1 MFTGIVKSVGSVKTL
16 EEDHLLISTDD
27 DNFYNL
33 ETGTSISIDG
43 CCLTL
48 REYIDKDLL
57 FQISDETISRTSL
70 NKDHCGFV
78 NMELPLTVNSLLS
91 GHIVQGHVDG
101 VIELDEVTK
110 LDNELW
116 NFYFKYA
123 DEKYIVDKGSITI
136 NGISLTVVEPDKDKF
151 SVAVIEETY
160 KRTNLKNLKINS
172 SVNVEY
178 DIVIKYLEKL
188 NYDKW
193 HKRNN

>member
-1 MFTGIVKSVGSVKTL
+1 MFTGIVKSVGSIKTL
-16 EEDHLLISTDD
+16 EKDHLLISTDD

-33 ETGTSISIDG
+33 ETGTSIAIDG

-101 VIELDEVTK
+101 VIKLDEVTK

-116 NFYFKYA
+116 NFRFKYA
-123 DEKYIVDKGSITI
+123 VEKYIVDKGSITI
-136 NGISLTVVEPDKDKF
+136 NGISLTVVEPTKDKF

-160 KRTNLKNLKINS
+160 KRTNLKHLKINS
-172 SVNVEY
+172 TVNVEY

-188 NYDKW
+188 NYDK
-193 HKRNN
+193 

>member
-48 REYIDKDLL
+48 REYINKDLL

-78 NMELPLTVNSLLS
+78 NMELPLSVNSLLS

-116 NFYFKYA
+116 NFHFKYA

-136 NGISLTVVEPDKDKF
+136 NGISLTVVEPTKDKF

-160 KRTNLKNLKINS
+160 KRTNLKHLKINS

-188 NYDKW
+188 NYDK
-193 HKRNN
+193 

>member
-16 EEDHLLISTDD
+16 KEDHLLISTDD

-48 REYIDKDLL
+48 REYINKDLL

-101 VIELDEVTK
+101 VIELDEATK

-116 NFYFKYA
+116 NFHFKYA

-160 KRTNLKNLKINS
+160 KRTNLKHLKINS

-188 NYDKW
+188 NYDK
-193 HKRNN
+193 

>member
-43 CCLTL
+43 CCLSL
-48 REYIDKDLL
+48 REYINKDLL

-116 NFYFKYA
+116 NFHFKYA

-136 NGISLTVVEPDKDKF
+136 NGISLTVVEPTKDKF

-160 KRTNLKNLKINS
+160 KRTNLKHLKINS

-188 NYDKW
+188 NYDK
-193 HKRNN
+193 

>member
-48 REYIDKDLL
+48 REYINKDLL

-116 NFYFKYA
+116 NFHFKYA

-136 NGISLTVVEPDKDKF
+136 NGISLTVVEPTKDKF

-188 NYDKW
+188 NYDK
-193 HKRNN
+193 

>member
-48 REYIDKDLL
+48 REYINKDLL

-116 NFYFKYA
+116 NFHFKYA

-136 NGISLTVVEPDKDKF
+136 NGISLTVV
-151 SVAVIEETY
+151 
-160 KRTNLKNLKINS
+160 
-172 SVNVEY
+172 
-178 DIVIKYLEKL
+178 
-188 NYDKW
+188 
-193 HKRNN
+193 

>member
-48 REYIDKDLL
+48 REYINKDLL

-116 NFYFKYA
+116 NFHFKYA

-160 KRTNLKNLKINS
+160 KRTNLKHLKINS

-178 DIVIKYLEKL
+178 DIVTVSYTHLTLPTKA
-188 NYDKW
+188 
-193 HKRNN
+193 

>member
-1 MFTGIVKSVGSVKTL
+1 MFTGIVKSVGSIKTL

-48 REYIDKDLL
+48 REYINKDLL

-116 NFYFKYA
+116 NFHFKYA

-160 KRTNLKNLKINS
+160 KRTNLKHLKINS

-188 NYDKW
+188 NYDK
-193 HKRNN
+193 

>member
-48 REYIDKDLL
+48 REYINKDLL

-116 NFYFKYA
+116 NFHFKYA

-136 NGISLTVVEPDKDKF
+136 NGISLTVVEPTKDKF

-160 KRTNLKNLKINS
+160 KRTNLKHLKINN

-188 NYDKW
+188 NYDK
-193 HKRNN
+193 

>member
-70 NKDHCGFV
+70 NKDHCGYV
-78 NMELPLTVNSLLS
+78 NMELPLTVNTLLS

-116 NFYFKYA
+116 NFHFKYA

-136 NGISLTVVEPDKDKF
+136 NGISLTVVEPTKDKF

-160 KRTNLKNLKINS
+160 KRTNLKHLKINN

-178 DIVIKYLEKL
+178 DILIKYLEKL
-188 NYDKW
+188 NYDK
-193 HKRNN
+193 

>member
-33 ETGTSISIDG
+33 EQGTSISIDG

-48 REYIDKDLL
+48 REYIDNNLL

-70 NKDHCGFV
+70 NKDHCGYV
-78 NMELPLTVNSLLS
+78 NMELPLTVNTLLS

-101 VIELDEVTK
+101 VIELDDVTK

-188 NYDKW
+188 NYD
-193 HKRNN
+193 N

>member
-48 REYIDKDLL
+48 REYINKDLL

-70 NKDHCGFV
+70 NKDHCGYV

-116 NFYFKYA
+116 NFYFKNA

-160 KRTNLKNLKINS
+160 KRTNLKHLKINS

-188 NYDKW
+188 NYDK
-193 HKRNN
+193 

>member
-27 DNFYNL
+27 DSFYNL

-48 REYIDKDLL
+48 REYINKDLL

-116 NFYFKYA
+116 NFHFKYA

-160 KRTNLKNLKINS
+160 KRTNLKHLKINS

-188 NYDKW
+188 NYDK
-193 HKRNN
+193 

>member
-33 ETGTSISIDG
+33 EQGTSISIDG

-48 REYIDKDLL
+48 REYIDNNLL

-70 NKDHCGFV
+70 NKDHCGYV

-101 VIELDEVTK
+101 VIELYEVSK

-136 NGISLTVVEPDKDKF
+136 NGISLTVVEPKKDKF

-160 KRTNLKNLKINS
+160 KRTNLKHLKINN

-188 NYDKW
+188 NYDK
-193 HKRNN
+193 

>member
-16 EEDHLLISTDD
+16 EEDQLLISTDD

-48 REYIDKDLL
+48 REYINKDLL

-116 NFYFKYA
+116 NFHFKDAY
-123 DEKYIVDKGSITI
+123 EKYIVDKGSITI

-160 KRTNLKNLKINS
+160 KRTNLKHLKMNS

-188 NYDKW
+188 NYDK
-193 HKRNN
+193 

>member
-78 NMELPLTVNSLLS
+78 NMELPLTVNTLLS

-116 NFYFKYA
+116 NFHFKYA

-160 KRTNLKNLKINS
+160 KRTNLKHLKMNS

-188 NYDKW
+188 NYDK
-193 HKRNN
+193 

>member
-16 EEDHLLISTDD
+16 EEDRLLISTND

-33 ETGTSISIDG
+33 ESGTSISIDG

-116 NFYFKYA
+116 NFHFKYA

-160 KRTNLKNLKINS
+160 KRTNLKHLKMNS

-188 NYDKW
+188 NYDK
-193 HKRNN
+193 

>member
-48 REYIDKDLL
+48 REYINKDLL

-70 NKDHCGFV
+70 NKDHCGYV

-116 NFYFKYA
+116 NFHFKYA

-151 SVAVIEETY
+151 TVAVIEETY
-160 KRTNLKNLKINS
+160 KRTNLKHLKMNS

-188 NYDKW
+188 NYDK
-193 HKRNN
+193 

>member
-48 REYIDKDLL
+48 REYINKDLL

-70 NKDHCGFV
+70 NKDHCGYV
-78 NMELPLTVNSLLS
+78 NMELPLTVNTLLS

-136 NGISLTVVEPDKDKF
+136 NGISLTVVEPTKDKF

-160 KRTNLKNLKINS
+160 KRTNLKHLKINS

-188 NYDKW
+188 NYDK
-193 HKRNN
+193 

>member
-48 REYIDKDLL
+48 REYINKNLL

-70 NKDHCGFV
+70 NKDHCGYV
-78 NMELPLTVNSLLS
+78 NMELPLTVNTLLS

-136 NGISLTVVEPDKDKF
+136 NGISLTVVEPEKDKF

-160 KRTNLKNLKINS
+160 KRTNLKHLKINN

-188 NYDKW
+188 NYDK
-193 HKRNN
+193 

>member
-27 DNFYNL
+27 DSFYNL

-48 REYIDKDLL
+48 REYINKDLL

-70 NKDHCGFV
+70 NKEHCGFV
-78 NMELPLTVNSLLS
+78 NMELPLTINSLLS

-116 NFYFKYA
+116 NFHFKYA

-160 KRTNLKNLKINS
+160 KRTNLKHLKINS

-188 NYDKW
+188 NYDK
-193 HKRNN
+193 

>member
-48 REYIDKDLL
+48 REYINKDLL

-116 NFYFKYA
+116 NFHFKYA

-136 NGISLTVVEPDKDKF
+136 NGISLTVVEPTKDKF

-160 KRTNLKNLKINS
+160 KRTNLKHLKINN

-178 DIVIKYLEKL
+178 DILIKYLEKL
-188 NYDKW
+188 NYDK
-193 HKRNN
+193 

>member
-48 REYIDKDLL
+48 REYINKDLL

-116 NFYFKYA
+116 NFHFKYA
-123 DEKYIVDKGSITI
+123 DKKYIVDKGSITI
-136 NGISLTVVEPDKDKF
+136 NGISLTVVEPYKDKF

-160 KRTNLKNLKINS
+160 KRTNLKHLKINS

-188 NYDKW
+188 NYDK
-193 HKRNN
+193 

>member
-116 NFYFKYA
+116 NFHFKYA

-160 KRTNLKNLKINS
+160 RRTNLKNLKINS

-188 NYDKW
+188 NYDK
-193 HKRNN
+193 

>member
-33 ETGTSISIDG
+33 EQGTSISIDG

-48 REYIDKDLL
+48 REYINKDLL

-70 NKDHCGFV
+70 NKDHCGYV
-78 NMELPLTVNSLLS
+78 NMELPLTVNTLLS

-101 VIELDEVTK
+101 VIQLDEVTK

-116 NFYFKYA
+116 NFHFKYA

-136 NGISLTVVEPDKDKF
+136 NGISLTVVEPTKDKF

-160 KRTNLKNLKINS
+160 KRTNLKHLKINN

-188 NYDKW
+188 NYDK
-193 HKRNN
+193 

>member
-48 REYIDKDLL
+48 REYINKDLL

-116 NFYFKYA
+116 NFHFKYA

-160 KRTNLKNLKINS
+160 KRTNLKHLKMNN

-188 NYDKW
+188 NYDK
-193 HKRNN
+193 

>member
-48 REYIDKDLL
+48 REYINKDLL

-116 NFYFKYA
+116 NFHFKYA

-160 KRTNLKNLKINS
+160 KRTNLKHLKINS

-188 NYDKW
+188 NHDK
-193 HKRNN
+193 

>member
-116 NFYFKYA
+116 NFHFKYA

-160 KRTNLKNLKINS
+160 KRTNLKNLKIN
-172 SVNVEY
+172 
-178 DIVIKYLEKL
+178 
-188 NYDKW
+188 
-193 HKRNN
+193 

>member
-1 MFTGIVKSVGSVKTL
+1 MFTGIVKSVGSIKTL
-16 EEDHLLISTDD
+16 EKDHLLISTDD

-116 NFYFKYA
+116 NFHFKYA

-160 KRTNLKNLKINS
+160 KRTNLKHLKMNS

-188 NYDKW
+188 NYDK
-193 HKRNN
+193 

>member
-33 ETGTSISIDG
+33 ETGTSIAVDG

-48 REYIDKDLL
+48 REYIDNNLL

-101 VIELDEVTK
+101 VIELDEATK

-116 NFYFKYA
+116 NFHFKYA

-160 KRTNLKNLKINS
+160 KRTNLKHLKINS

-188 NYDKW
+188 NYDK
-193 HKRNN
+193 

>member
-1 MFTGIVKSVGSVKTL
+1 MFTGIVNSVGSVKTL

-48 REYIDKDLL
+48 REYINKDLL

-116 NFYFKYA
+116 NFHFKYA

-160 KRTNLKNLKINS
+160 KRTNLKHLKINS

-188 NYDKW
+188 NYDK
-193 HKRNN
+193 

>member
-1 MFTGIVKSVGSVKTL
+1 MFTGIVKSVGSVKSL

-48 REYIDKDLL
+48 REYIDKNLL

-116 NFYFKYA
+116 NFHFKYA

-160 KRTNLKNLKINS
+160 KRTNLKHLKINS

-188 NYDKW
+188 NYDK
-193 HKRNN
+193 

>member
-160 KRTNLKNLKINS
+160 KRTNLKHLKINN

-188 NYDKW
+188 NYDK
-193 HKRNN
+193 

>member
-48 REYIDKDLL
+48 REYINKDLL
-57 FQISDETISRTSL
+57 FQISNETMSRTSL

-116 NFYFKYA
+116 NFHFKYA

-160 KRTNLKNLKINS
+160 KRTNLKHLKINS

-188 NYDKW
+188 NYDK
-193 HKRNN
+193 

>member
-16 EEDHLLISTDD
+16 EEDHLMISTDD
-27 DNFYNL
+27 DTFYNL

-48 REYIDKDLL
+48 REYINKDLL

-116 NFYFKYA
+116 NFHFKYA

-136 NGISLTVVEPDKDKF
+136 NGISLTVVEPTKDKF
-151 SVAVIEETY
+151 SVAVIVIEETY
-160 KRTNLKNLKINS
+160 KRTNLKHLKINS

-188 NYDKW
+188 NYDK
-193 HKRNN
+193 

>member
-48 REYIDKDLL
+48 REYINKDLL
-57 FQISDETISRTSL
+57 FQISDETILRTSL

-116 NFYFKYA
+116 NFHFKYA

-160 KRTNLKNLKINS
+160 KRTNLKHLKINS

-188 NYDKW
+188 NYDK
-193 HKRNN
+193 

>member
-116 NFYFKYA
+116 NFHFKYA
-123 DEKYIVDKGSITI
+123 NEKYIVDKGSITI

-188 NYDKW
+188 NYDK
-193 HKRNN
+193 

>member
-48 REYIDKDLL
+48 REYINKDLL

-78 NMELPLTVNSLLS
+78 NMELPLTINSLLS

-101 VIELDEVTK
+101 VIELEEVTK

-160 KRTNLKNLKINS
+160 KRTNLKHLKMNS

-188 NYDKW
+188 NYDK
-193 HKRNN
+193 